1 MGVITWALC
10 IIFLDALL
18 SSAQWAGLLL
28 LKCSSCGGLA
38 GVWAFGLVKWVFLHV
53 LISALADRKH
63 RALPHRFAALLCFIA
78 PVFETGRVLTESPS
92 EQYRGP
98 SLDPIMLLLG
108 AASSSLACLIWE
120 KWLSRD
126 GQMKKENLDTKRLL
140 MRVLTYF
147 KPDTVHLITA
157 FGFLIMGVICDT
169 YIPLYQGNVIDI
181 LSGQQLQ
188 SGFDYA
194 VGHLVLIYSGSALF
208 SGMRGGIF
216 MVALARLN
224 KRLKHL
230 LFHNLL
236 KQEVHFFELNN
247 PGRLS
252 SRLHSDVDRMG
263 RTVALNANAAVR
275 STAKTFL
282 MLRVMLGLSW
292 ELTLLTCIEMPL
304 LAIIQSKYISLSK

>member
-10 IIFLDALL
+10 IILLDALL

-140 MRVLTYF
+140 KRVLTYF

-157 FGFLIMGVICDT
+157 FGFLIMGVI
-169 YIPLYQGNVIDI
+169 
-181 LSGQQLQ
+181 
-188 SGFDYA
+188 
-194 VGHLVLIYSGSALF
+194 LF

-236 KQEVHFFELNN
+236 KQEVHFFEANN
-247 PGRLS
+247 PG
-252 SRLHSDVDRMG
+252 
-263 RTVALNANAAVR
+263 
-275 STAKTFL
+275 
-282 MLRVMLGLSW
+282 
-292 ELTLLTCIEMPL
+292 
-304 LAIIQSKYISLSK
+304 